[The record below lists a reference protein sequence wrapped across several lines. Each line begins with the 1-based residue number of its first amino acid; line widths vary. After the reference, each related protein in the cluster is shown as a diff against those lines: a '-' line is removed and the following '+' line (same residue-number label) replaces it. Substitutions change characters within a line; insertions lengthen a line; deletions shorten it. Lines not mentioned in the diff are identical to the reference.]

1 MRTVIDHIS
10 KVYTNKR
17 GEAVEALSDINL
29 TLAAGEF
36 VAVVGPSGCGKSTL
50 LNIVAGLLPADSG
63 RVFFENGSA
72 NHDQP
77 STAVVFQELALFP
90 WRTFSQN
97 VAYGLEEL
105 KVPRRERMIR
115 IQELIDLVGLTGFEK
130 AYPHQLSGGMKQ
142 RCAIARALA
151 VSPRLLLMDEPF
163 SALDA
168 QTRMDMQI
176 ELARI
181 YESTSQGCLYITHY
195 IPEAVFL
202 ADRVVVLSARP
213 GRIKDVISIDLPRPR
228 REKIKIDPTYVEY
241 LDIIWGLVR
250 GARG

>member
-10 KVYTNKR
+10 KGYTNKR
-17 GEAVEALSDINL
+17 GETVEALSDISL

-36 VAVVGPSGCGKSTL
+36 AAVVGPSGCGKSTL

-72 NHDQP
+72 AP
-77 STAVVFQELALFP
+77 GEPTTAVVFQELALFP
-90 WRTFSQN
+90 WRTAARN

-105 KVPRRERMIR
+105 KVPRRDRAAR
-115 IQELIDLVGLTGFEK
+115 VQELIDLVGLTGFEK

-181 YESTSQGCLYITHY
+181 HESTNQGCLYITHY

-202 ADRVVVLSARP
+202 ADRVVVLSDRP
-213 GRIKDVISIDLPRPR
+213 GRIKDVIPIELPRPR
-228 REKIKIDPTYVEY
+228 RERVKIDPAYVEY
-241 LDIIWGLVR
+241 LDLIWGLVR
-250 GARG
+250 GARD

>member
-10 KVYTNKR
+10 KGYTNKR
-17 GEAVEALSDINL
+17 GETVEALSDISL

-36 VAVVGPSGCGKSTL
+36 AAVVGPSGCGKSTL

-72 NHDQP
+72 AP
-77 STAVVFQELALFP
+77 GEPTTAVVFQELALFP
-90 WRTFSQN
+90 WRTAARN

-105 KVPRRERMIR
+105 KVPRRDRAAR
-115 IQELIDLVGLTGFEK
+115 VQELIDLVGLTGFEK

-163 SALDA
+163 S
-168 QTRMDMQI
+168 
-176 ELARI
+176 
-181 YESTSQGCLYITHY
+181 
-195 IPEAVFL
+195 
-202 ADRVVVLSARP
+202 RP
-213 GRIKDVISIDLPRPR
+213 GRPNQDGHADRAGP
-228 REKIKIDPTYVEY
+228 DT
-241 LDIIWGLVR
+241 
-250 GARG
+250 